1 MTLIMRGSWVA
12 CIVILVASCADSRHE
27 RLVELGFTRNY
38 LDGYQDG
45 CSSRKEEAQTYL
57 DGFRRDPERLL
68 TDEKYA
74 NGWNDGF
81 EQCYA
86 DNSKFY

>member
-1 MTLIMRGSWVA
+1 MGRLVRDCGGLLL
-12 CIVILVASCADSRHE
+12 VILLVGCAETRHE

-45 CSSRKEEAQTYL
+45 CSSRKLAAKTYL
-57 DGFRRDPERLL
+57 DGFRQDPERLAA
-68 TDEKYA
+68 DPKYA
-74 NGWNDGF
+74 HGWQDGF

-86 DNSKFY
+86 DNTSYF

>member
-12 CIVILVASCADSRHE
+12 GIVILVASCADSRHE

-45 CSSRKEEAQTYL
+45 CSSRKEEAQTYH